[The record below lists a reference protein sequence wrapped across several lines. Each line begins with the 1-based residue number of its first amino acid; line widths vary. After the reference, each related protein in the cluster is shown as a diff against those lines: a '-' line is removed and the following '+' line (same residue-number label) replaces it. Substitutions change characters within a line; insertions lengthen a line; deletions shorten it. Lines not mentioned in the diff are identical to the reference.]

1 MKRIFLKSFLILML
15 ATVGMSV
22 SDIAHSA
29 PSYNKTVR
37 LIAGK
42 ASTVGLQGN
51 VSDILVADPAVAD
64 VGTLRTNRIYIVGKK
79 VGDTN
84 VLVYDDVGHQL
95 ASITVHVRLDD
106 KSLQDALKEFFP
118 QEKIHAQ
125 TVQNNIVLSGV
136 VSSPEAANR
145 VRDLASRFLTAQGQT
160 LVDLMKVG
168 GEEQVMLKVRV
179 LEADRNV
186 LKEYGVQTSWL
197 GGGDLKMAGN
207 DVGRVSGQTAFA
219 TGSIVTGNGLANFVT
234 NLRGLETHG
243 LVNTL
248 AEPNLTA
255 ISGETAG
262 FLAGGEFPVPTS
274 KDAQGN
280 VVLSFKQFG
289 VSLNFTPTVLSAGRI
304 ALELSTE
311 VSDKDNSSSVQLQ
324 GVTVPGLSVRKAETT
339 VELGSGSSLMIAGLL
354 KSDTLHAMNGLPGIQ
369 DVPILGA
376 LFKSKSFSRN
386 ESELVII
393 VTPYLVR
400 PYAEASAVAVPSG
413 TPPRLPGASTPLAPS
428 VPTSHDAPLPVAT
441 KADNGLHAAAEP
453 VAPVQAA
460 QAGES
465 LRVKAVPVASVQMAA
480 VSKKPDVSLSQ
491 TFIDNMRR
499 IYGTRAMEKV
509 GTGAGFGYIV
519 E

>member
-1 MKRIFLKSFLILML
+1 MKRFFLKGLLILML
-15 ATVGMSV
+15 VAAGLSV
-22 SDIAHSA
+22 SDTAQSA

-42 ASTVGLQGN
+42 ASTVGLRGN
-51 VSDILVADPAVAD
+51 VSDILVADPSVAD
-64 VGTLRTNRIYIVGKK
+64 VGTLRANRIYIVGKK

-84 VLVYDDVGHQL
+84 VLVYDDNGNQL
-95 ASITVHVRLDD
+95 ANITVHVRLDD
-106 KSLQDALKEFFP
+106 KSLQDALREFFP
-118 QEKIHAQ
+118 NEKVHAQ
-125 TVQNNIVLSGV
+125 TVQSNIVLSGI
-136 VSSPEAANR
+136 VSSPEVANR
-145 VRDLASRFLTAQGQT
+145 VRDLASRFLTSSSQT

-168 GEEQVMLKVRV
+168 GEEQVMLKVKV
-179 LEADRNV
+179 LEADRSV
-186 LKEYGVQTSWL
+186 LKEYGVQTGWQ
-197 GGGDLKMAGN
+197 GGGDIKMTGN
-207 DVGRVSGQTAFA
+207 DVGRVSGSTPFA
-219 TGSIVTGNGLANFVT
+219 TGSLITGNGLANFVT
-234 NLRGLETHG
+234 NISGLESHG

-280 VVLSFKQFG
+280 VVLTFKQFG

-311 VSDKDNSSSVQLQ
+311 VSDKDNSNAVTLQ
-324 GVTVPGLSVRKAETT
+324 GITVPGLSVRRAETT

-354 KSDTLHAMNGLPGIQ
+354 KSDTLHALNGLPGVE
-369 DVPILGA
+369 DLPIIGQ

-393 VTPYLVR
+393 VTPYLVK
-400 PYAEASAVAVPSG
+400 PYAQGAAVAVS
-413 TPPRLPGASTPLAPS
+413 PPAPPLLPGSAGPVPHGVPLTISKKTA
-428 VPTSHDAPLPVAT
+428 
-441 KADNGLHAAAEP
+441 
-453 VAPVQAA
+453 
-460 QAGES
+460 ES
-465 LRVKAVPVASVQMAA
+465 LKAEAVPVAA
-480 VSKKPDVSLSQ
+480 VKETAISDNGVTPLTQSFVN
-491 TFIDNMRR
+491 NMRK
-499 IYGTRAMEKV
+499 IYGGRAMQKV